1 MGSAAILLTPS
12 SLPHLSTT
20 TPYLLLLLL
29 PLPAYFCLAAEVRWW
44 WGGKRC
50 GNSGYGGSGP
60 RDGAVAVTVGAVGM
74 VDFITYYVQ

>member
-1 MGSAAILLTPS
+1 MLLWLLSVVAATAVAVAVAV
-12 SLPHLSTT
+12 
-20 TPYLLLLLL
+20 LLLLLL
-29 PLPAYFCLAAEVRWW
+29 TLRSSLCPAAEVRWW
-44 WGGKRC
+44 WCGKRC

>member
-1 MGSAAILLTPS
+1 MISGDTSHPLFLAIPLYHNPVSAAVAVA
-12 SLPHLSTT
+12 
-20 TPYLLLLLL
+20 
-29 PLPAYFCLAAEVRWW
+29 LPAYSRLAAEVRWW

-74 VDFITYYVQ
+74 VDLITYYVQ